1 MQRKKAGRRDTQMK
15 LPKKLEQFK
24 NEIIYTKITL
34 TFDEEVVKIKNR
46 FLSLIFISMLCI
58 SIGMATFQKSKEW
71 KEEEASYLRAVS
83 YAECLGIDDTSVS
96 EEMAS
101 VIDSS
106 IGKEWEIQSVDDSED
121 AIVVSVSCN
130 GKQYTVHSSE
140 DGVIS
145 SIQDGKGITLF
156 ERQ

>member
-1 MQRKKAGRRDTQMK
+1 MK

-24 NEIIYTKITL
+24 NDAIYAKNMLIL
-34 TFDEEVVKIKNR
+34 DERATEATSR
-46 FLSLIFISMLCI
+46 FYYIVFIAVICM
-58 SIGMATFQKSKEW
+58 SIGIIMYQKSQYPNDEND
-71 KEEEASYLRAVS
+71 SNMRAVS
-83 YAECLGIDDTSVS
+83 YAECLGIDDMSVS

-130 GKQYTVHSSE
+130 GKQYTVHASE